1 MAARNPIQPQAVQ
14 ANPLCDYCHLKPKF
28 GGHAF
33 CSKTCGAQAAT
44 LCNYCHKKP
53 KFQNFEYCG
62 KNCAS
67 LANPGGVPKPA
78 AGPAARG
85 AGGAAPKARGAP
97 GAQQPLGSGPLDPLS
112 IAKIVVQNMP
122 QVQALLNGTGIAA
135 NPAGTAQGSGAYGAQ
150 VQSQQQ
156 PQQPLNNPFLNQ
168 AAAAMSNGSSSLPAP
183 PNYSSGVN
191 GYGAAYSG
199 GGVQQ
204 QQYQQQQYPQYGQ
217 QQQQQYSAEDLE
229 CLVPGCGK
237 PVHVDSKG
245 MKTSDY
251 CSQRHR
257 EEAVSSGLVQGCIMC
272 LTKPQSHTD
281 YFCSRACREESLSKQ
296 QELYA
301 SAPAGAMTY
310 GVQPS
315 SNVTNGQYGV
325 GTGDDEDDDDAL
337 GLAQN

>member
-14 ANPLCDYCHLKPKF
+14 ANPLCD
-28 GGHAF
+28 
-33 CSKTCGAQAAT
+33 
-44 LCNYCHKKP
+44 YCHKKP

-85 AGGAAPKARGAP
+85 AGGAAPKPRGAP

-122 QVQALLNGTGIAA
+122 QVQALLNGTGIPA
-135 NPAGTAQGSGAYGAQ
+135 NPAGNSQGGGAYGAQ
-150 VQSQQQ
+150 VQPQQQ

-229 CLVPGCGK
+229 CLIPGCGK

-257 EEAVSSGLVQGCIMC
+257 EEAVSSGLVQ
-272 LTKPQSHTD
+272 
-281 YFCSRACREESLSKQ
+281 ACREESLSKQ

-301 SAPAGAMTY
+301 NAPAGATTY

-315 SNVTNGQYGV
+315 SNVNNAQYGV
-325 GTGDDEDDDDAL
+325 GTGDDEDDEDAL
-337 GLAQN
+337 GLSQN